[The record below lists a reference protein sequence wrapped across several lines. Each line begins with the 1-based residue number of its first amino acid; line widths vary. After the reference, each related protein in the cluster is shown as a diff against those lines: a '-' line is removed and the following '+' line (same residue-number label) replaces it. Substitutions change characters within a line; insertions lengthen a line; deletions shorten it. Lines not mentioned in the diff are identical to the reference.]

1 MAKRKAPRAHY
12 TVEEIYGS
20 DIGSNSS
27 SSSSDE
33 NEDVG
38 RLRKR
43 NQNLEEEQYSS
54 EVSSTPSGISRNSNV
69 SRRLSMRTPSS
80 QEEVMNN
87 HVTTETEQ
95 PALKEVTNLTS
106 QEDTSSAANG
116 STSARTSG
124 IRTTAETQGLIL
136 EELKKANL
144 RLDQFDT
151 NISTLEKR
159 LSSLESSQSLQLT
172 PSSSSSSSAEDSV
185 KKRRKVPSKVS
196 VWCYE

>member
-20 DIGSNSS
+20 NIESYSS

-43 NQNLEEEQYSS
+43 NQNLEEEQYSA

-106 QEDTSSAANG
+106 QEDTSSANG

-124 IRTTAETQGLIL
+124 IQTTAETQRLIL
-136 EELKKANL
+136 EELKKVNL
-144 RLDQFDT
+144 RLDQFGT

-172 PSSSSSSSAEDSV
+172 PSSTSSSSAEDSV
-185 KKRRKVPSKVS
+185 KKR
-196 VWCYE
+196 

>member
-20 DIGSNSS
+20 DVGSYSS

-38 RLRKR
+38 RLRKGKQHR
-43 NQNLEEEQYSS
+43 EEEQYSELDP
-54 EVSSTPSGISRNSNV
+54 EVSTTPSGIHRGLNV
-69 SRRLSMRTPSS
+69 SRRLMRTPSS
-80 QEEVMNN
+80 QERVMNN
-87 HVTTETEQ
+87 HGTTETKQ
-95 PALKEVTNLTS
+95 PLKEMTNLPS
-106 QEDTSSAANG
+106 QVRAVLMVKLVG
-116 STSARTSG
+116 HVQLQKR
-124 IRTTAETQGLIL
+124 LIL
-136 EELKKANL
+136 EELQKANS
-144 RLDQFDT
+144 RLDQFST

>member
-20 DIGSNSS
+20 NIESYSS

-43 NQNLEEEQYSS
+43 NQNLEEEQYSA

-106 QEDTSSAANG
+106 QEDTSSANG

-124 IRTTAETQGLIL
+124 IQTTAETQRLIL

-144 RLDQFDT
+144 RLDQFGT

-172 PSSSSSSSAEDSV
+172 PSSTSSSSAEDSV

>member
-20 DIGSNSS
+20 NTESYSS

-43 NQNLEEEQYSS
+43 NQNLEEEQYSA
-54 EVSSTPSGISRNSNV
+54 EVSRNSNV

-106 QEDTSSAANG
+106 QEDTSSANG

-124 IRTTAETQGLIL
+124 IQTTAETQRLIL

-144 RLDQFDT
+144 RLDQFGT

-172 PSSSSSSSAEDSV
+172 PSSTSSSSAEDSV

>member
-20 DIGSNSS
+20 DIGSYSS

-43 NQNLEEEQYSS
+43 NQNLEEEQYSA

-95 PALKEVTNLTS
+95 SLKEVTNLTS
-106 QEDTSSAANG
+106 QEDTSSANG

-124 IRTTAETQGLIL
+124 IRTTAETQRLIL

-144 RLDQFDT
+144 WLDQFGT
-151 NISTLEKR
+151 NISTLEK
-159 LSSLESSQSLQLT
+159 
-172 PSSSSSSSAEDSV
+172 
-185 KKRRKVPSKVS
+185 
-196 VWCYE
+196 

>member
-20 DIGSNSS
+20 NIESYSS

-43 NQNLEEEQYSS
+43 NQNLEEEQYSA

-95 PALKEVTNLTS
+95 PALKEVTNLIS
-106 QEDTSSAANG
+106 QEDMSSANG

-124 IRTTAETQGLIL
+124 IQTTAETQRLIL
-136 EELKKANL
+136 VELKKANL
-144 RLDQFDT
+144 RLDQFGT

>member
-20 DIGSNSS
+20 DVGSYSS

-33 NEDVG
+33 NENVG
-38 RLRKR
+38 RLRKGKQHR
-43 NQNLEEEQYSS
+43 EEEQYSELDP
-54 EVSSTPSGISRNSNV
+54 EVSSTPSGIHRGLNV
-69 SRRLSMRTPSS
+69 SRQLMRTPSS
-80 QEEVMNN
+80 QERVMNN
-87 HVTTETEQ
+87 HGTTETEQ
-95 PALKEVTNLTS
+95 PLKEMTNLPS
-106 QEDTSSAANG
+106 QVDMSSANG
-116 STSARTSG
+116 ETSG
-124 IRTTAETQGLIL
+124 TRTTAETQRLIL
-136 EELKKANL
+136 EELQKANS
-144 RLDQFDT
+144 RLDQFST

>member
-1 MAKRKAPRAHY
+1 MAKRKAPCAHY

-20 DIGSNSS
+20 NIESYSS

-43 NQNLEEEQYSS
+43 NQNLEEEQYSA
-54 EVSSTPSGISRNSNV
+54 EVSSTPSGIFRNSNV

-80 QEEVMNN
+80 QEEIMNN

-95 PALKEVTNLTS
+95 PAALKEVTNLTS
-106 QEDTSSAANG
+106 QEDTSSANG

-124 IRTTAETQGLIL
+124 IQTTAETQRFIL
-136 EELKKANL
+136 VELKKANL
-144 RLDQFDT
+144 QLDQFGT

-159 LSSLESSQSLQLT
+159 LSFPKLAADSQ
-172 PSSSSSSSAEDSV
+172 
-185 KKRRKVPSKVS
+185 
-196 VWCYE
+196 

>member
-20 DIGSNSS
+20 NIESYSS

-43 NQNLEEEQYSS
+43 NQNLEEEQYSA
-54 EVSSTPSGISRNSNV
+54 EVSSTPSGISRNLNV

-106 QEDTSSAANG
+106 QEDTSSANG

-124 IRTTAETQGLIL
+124 IQTTAETQKLIL
-136 EELKKANL
+136 VELKKANL
-144 RLDQFDT
+144 RLDQFGT

>member
-1 MAKRKAPRAHY
+1 MKMKMLDAYGKETKTSRK
-12 TVEEIYGS
+12 
-20 DIGSNSS
+20 
-27 SSSSDE
+27 
-33 NEDVG
+33 
-38 RLRKR
+38 
-43 NQNLEEEQYSS
+43 
-54 EVSSTPSGISRNSNV
+54 SSTQQKFRVLHQEFLGIQM

-80 QEEVMNN
+80 QEEVMNK

-106 QEDTSSAANG
+106 QKDTSSANG

-124 IRTTAETQGLIL
+124 IQTTAETQRLVL
-136 EELKKANL
+136 VEANL
-144 RLDQFDT
+144 RLDQFGT

-185 KKRRKVPSKVS
+185 KKRRKVPSIVS

>member
-20 DIGSNSS
+20 NIESYSS

-43 NQNLEEEQYSS
+43 NQNLEEEQYSA

-106 QEDTSSAANG
+106 QEDTSSANG

-124 IRTTAETQGLIL
+124 IQTTAETQRLIL

-144 RLDQFDT
+144 RLDQFGT